1 MKYLKIPLYLFI
13 LVAVAAAA
21 LQYFNSPPRL
31 MREAVFQVAQGDSVK
46 AVASRLKGLN
56 LIESERFFTAMSS
69 LAKMTQIKQGKYRV
83 TPGLSSYGILSKLV
97 RGDIMKARVT
107 IPEGFNIYQLAER
120 LEKQNVAKKDDIIHL
135 ATNAPFL
142 RSIGIIAPSAE
153 GYLFPDTYI
162 FPEESDPRAVLKSM
176 HERLNLVLGQM
187 DLSPMNRLGLDRHR
201 LLTMASLVEKEA
213 KVDSERPYV
222 AAVFH
227 NRLKRG
233 MKLDCDPTVRYAV
246 KRFTGPIY
254 LKDLRSQSPYN
265 TYVHYG
271 LPPTPISSSG
281 KAALMAALN
290 PAESDYL
297 YFVARNDGS
306 HFFSRTLG
314 EHNRAVRKY
323 QRGQGNGAA
332 STAKK

>member
-1 MKYLKIPLYLFI
+1 
-13 LVAVAAAA
+13 
-21 LQYFNSPPRL
+21 
-31 MREAVFQVAQGDSVK
+31 
-46 AVASRLKGLN
+46 
-56 LIESERFFTAMSS
+56 
-69 LAKMTQIKQGKYRV
+69 MTQIKQGKYRIAA
-83 TPGLSSYGILSKLV
+83 GASSHEILLKLV
-97 RGDIMKARVT
+97 RGDIMKARIT
-107 IPEGFNIYQLAER
+107 IPEGFNIYQIAER
-120 LEKQNVAKKDDIIHL
+120 LEKHNVAKKDDIIHFSS
-135 ATNAPFL
+135 NAPFL

-187 DLSPMNRLGLDRHR
+187 ELSPMNALGLDKHR
-201 LLTMASLVEKEA
+201 LLTLASLVEKEA

-254 LKDLRSQSPYN
+254 LTDLRSVSPYN
-265 TYVHYG
+265 TYVHHG

-281 KAALMAALN
+281 KAAITAALN
-290 PAESDYL
+290 PAASDYL

-306 HFFSRTLG
+306 HFFSRNLR
-314 EHNRAVRKY
+314 EHNRAVLKY
-323 QRGQGNGAA
+323 QRGQKDGAVA
-332 STAKK
+332 AAK